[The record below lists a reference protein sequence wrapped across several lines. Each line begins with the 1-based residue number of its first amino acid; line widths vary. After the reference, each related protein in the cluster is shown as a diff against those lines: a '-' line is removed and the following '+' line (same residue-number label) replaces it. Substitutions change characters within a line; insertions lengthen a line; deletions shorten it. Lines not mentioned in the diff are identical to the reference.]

1 MCSCGAIAQLG
12 EHLLCTQGVRSS
24 NLLSSTTFRMELEVY
39 FVDSFTSKVF
49 GGNPAGV
56 VFHKDEIEQDLMQKI
71 AAENNL
77 SETAFVH
84 TSNNNRIR
92 FFTPE
97 LEVDLCGHATLASAF
112 TYFNFLNKGE
122 NEIVFQANRSEIKA
136 VRANNGITL
145 SLPKDEPKEIG
156 ELSTFSQALNSEAL
170 EVYKGIDD
178 FMVVLEDEAAIANNN
193 PDFSLIKSMDSR
205 GLISTAK
212 GEEVDFVSRWYGP
225 QTGINEDPATG
236 SAHALL
242 ATYWSKILNKSEL
255 NARQLSKRV
264 GHLKCEVKDDL
275 VEITGQA
282 KLYLKGNIK
291 V

>member
-1 MCSCGAIAQLG
+1 
-12 EHLLCTQGVRSS
+12 
-24 NLLSSTTFRMELEVY
+24 MELEVY

-56 VFHKDEIEQDLMQKI
+56 VFHENELTHDLMQKI

-77 SETAFVH
+77 SETAFIH
-84 TSNNNRIR
+84 TSNNNRIK

-112 TYFNFLNKGE
+112 TYFNFLNTAAH
-122 NEIVFQANRSEIKA
+122 EIVFQANRSAIKA
-136 VRANNGITL
+136 VKANNGITL
-145 SLPKDEPKEIG
+145 SLPKDEPKEI
-156 ELSTFSQALNSEAL
+156 LDSNTFSQALNAEVL

-178 FMVVLEDEAAIANNN
+178 FMVVLEDEAAVANNEPN
-193 PDFSLIKSMDSR
+193 FNLIKAMDSR
-205 GLISTAK
+205 GLIITAK

-242 ATYWSKILNKSEL
+242 ATYWSGIFNKSDL
-255 NARQLSKRV
+255 SAKQLSKRV
-264 GHLKCEVKDDL
+264 GLLHCLVKEEKVD
-275 VEITGQA
+275 ITGQA
-282 KLYLKGNIK
+282 ALYLRGTLQLN
-291 V
+291 

>member
-1 MCSCGAIAQLG
+1 MK
-12 EHLLCTQGVRSS
+12 
-24 NLLSSTTFRMELEVY
+24 LEVY

-56 VFHKDEIEQDLMQKI
+56 LFHEDELTPDLMQKI

-77 SETAFVH
+77 SETAFIH
-84 TSNNNRIR
+84 TSNNNRIK

-112 TYFNFLNKGE
+112 TYFSFLNPTA
-122 NEIVFQANRSEIKA
+122 NEIVFQANRSKIKA
-136 VRANNGITL
+136 VKVDNGITL
-145 SLPKDEPKEIG
+145 SLPKDEPKEI
-156 ELSTFSQALNSEAL
+156 LDLNTFSQALNAEVV

-178 FMVVLEDEAAIANNN
+178 FMVVLEDEAAVANNE
-193 PDFSLIKSMDSR
+193 PDFNLIKAMNSR
-205 GLISTAK
+205 GLIITAK

-242 ATYWSKILNKSEL
+242 ATYWSKILNKSEMS
-255 NARQLSKRV
+255 ARQLSKRV
-264 GHLKCEVKDDL
+264 GHLKCEVKDDH
-275 VEITGQA
+275 VEITGEA
-282 KLYLKGNIK
+282 KLYLKGTLQ
-291 V
+291 VS

>member
-1 MCSCGAIAQLG
+1 
-12 EHLLCTQGVRSS
+12 
-24 NLLSSTTFRMELEVY
+24 MELEVY

-56 VFHKDEIEQDLMQKI
+56 VFHEDELAHDLMQKI

-77 SETAFVH
+77 SETAFIH
-84 TSNNNRIR
+84 TSNNNRIK

-112 TYFNFLNKGE
+112 TYFNFLNTAAH
-122 NEIVFQANRSEIKA
+122 EIVFKANRSEIKA
-136 VRANNGITL
+136 VKADNGITL
-145 SLPKDEPKEIG
+145 SLPKDEPKET
-156 ELSTFSQALNSEAL
+156 LDLNAFSQALNAEVL

-178 FMVVLEDEAAIANNN
+178 FMVVLEDEAAVANNKPN
-193 PDFSLIKSMDSR
+193 FNLIKSMDSR
-205 GLISTAK
+205 GLIITAK
-212 GEEVDFVSRWYGP
+212 GKEIDFVSRWYGP

-242 ATYWSKILNKSEL
+242 ATYWSKILNKSEMS
-255 NARQLSKRV
+255 ARQLSKRV

-275 VEITGQA
+275 VEITGEA
-282 KLYLKGNIK
+282 KLYLKGTLQ
-291 V
+291 VS